1 MPKYLISQ
9 YNLAEFQIE
18 VVAKNKEEA
27 WDKVYE
33 DDVSLVLINDGE
45 PVAYHDQ
52 DECDDEIEEIK
63 EEDNER
69 L

>member
-1 MPKYLISQ
+1 MMPKFLISQ

-33 DDVSLVLINDGE
+33 DDVSLVLINDG
-45 PVAYHDQ
+45 
-52 DECDDEIEEIK
+52 K
-63 EEDNER
+63 
-69 L
+69 